1 MIWEV
6 WTAFIAELSP
16 SRSFRESTIF
26 DDQFVVHTSR
36 LALRK
41 AQIADVPALSAIWGD
56 VNVRRYLGGSISADE
71 ANSRAQSRVEAGEL
85 CTVRLLDD
93 ARVIGCIDVR
103 DRSNRELEISYLFS
117 VDVWG
122 HGYATESVAAVL
134 NELRGKFEGHEMI
147 AKTQMANSPSR
158 RLLERIEFQ
167 MRQEVVEFGEV
178 QAIYSRYL

>member
-6 WTAFIAELSP
+6 WTGFIAELSP

-71 ANSRAQSRVEAGEL
+71 AIRRAQSRVEAGEL
-85 CTVRLLDD
+85 CTVCLLEDE
-93 ARVIGCIDVR
+93 RIIGCINVE
-103 DRSNRELEISYLFS
+103 DRRNSELEISHLFI
-117 VDVWG
+117 VDAWG
-122 HGYATESVAAVL
+122 HGYATESISVIIKA
-134 NELRGKFEGHEMI
+134 LRGKFEGYEMI
-147 AKTQMANSPSR
+147 AKTQAVNLPSK
-158 RLLERIEFQ
+158 RLLERIGFRMQHEI
-167 MRQEVVEFGEV
+167 VEFGEI

>member
-1 MIWEV
+1 M
-6 WTAFIAELSP
+6 WTGFIAELSP

-26 DDQFVVHTSR
+26 DDHFVVHTSR

-71 ANSRAQSRVEAGEL
+71 AIHRAQSRVETGEL

-93 ARVIGCIDVR
+93 ERVVGCIDVK
-103 DRSNRELEISYLFS
+103 DRCNRELEISHLFR

-122 HGYATESVAAVL
+122 RGYATESVAVVL
-134 NELRGKFEGHEMI
+134 NELRGKFEGYEMI
-147 AKTQMANSPSR
+147 AKTRMANLPSR

>member
-1 MIWEV
+1 M
-6 WTAFIAELSP
+6 AKLSP
-16 SRSFRESTIF
+16 SRSFQELTIF
-26 DDQFVVHTSR
+26 DDEWVVRTAR

-41 AQIADVPALSAIWGD
+41 AQIADVPALSTIWGD

-71 ANSRAQSRVEAGEL
+71 ANRRAQSRVEAGEL

-103 DRSNRELEISYLFS
+103 DRSNRELEISYLLS

-134 NELRGKFEGHEMI
+134 NELRGKFKGYEMI
-147 AKTQMANSPSR
+147 AKTQMANLPSR

-167 MRQEVVEFGEV
+167 MRQEVVEFGEM